1 MTTEPLT
8 DWSQDHREQ
17 HFHSVIGGGWLRMPP
32 PMLGLLL
39 AALTGKGR
47 PLTRGELCPF
57 VRNSANPSGDWQASC
72 WEDGGERTGKDLAD
86 LRAAQATSARYA
98 AHYGLP
104 PLSTLDD
111 ILTLMIAAGLVHE
124 IPDADGQMRL
134 YPTFPLP
141 GRHEVFPLDDEE
153 LSVQQ
158 ALSRHHAYGG
168 DSSRIIALF
177 EPTGLRHQ
185 EITTSLD
192 RLARVIDGHSHDA
205 RQAVLLL
212 LEGPDFTATM
222 DISEISPQKVFQLR
236 CDWDT
241 FHEHRIR
248 RERHARTGATVL
260 PDGHDSS

>member
-8 DWSQDHREQ
+8 DWSQDNREQ

-39 AALTGKGR
+39 AALTGRER
-47 PLTRGELCPF
+47 PLTRDELRPF

-72 WEDGGERTGKDLAD
+72 WEDGDERDAKDLAE

-104 PLSTLDD
+104 PVSTPNDL
-111 ILTLMIAAGLVHE
+111 LTLMIAAGLVHE

-141 GRHEVFPLDDEE
+141 SRHEVFPLDDEE
-153 LSVQQ
+153 LSAQH
-158 ALSRHHAYGG
+158 ALRRHHAYGS

-177 EPTGLRHQ
+177 QPTGLRHR
-185 EITTSLD
+185 EITTTLD
-192 RLARVIDGHSHDA
+192 RLAGVIDGHSHDA

-212 LEGPDFTATM
+212 LEGPDFTATT
-222 DISEISPQKVFQLR
+222 DVSEISPHKVFQLR
-236 CDWDT
+236 CDWET

-248 RERHARTGATVL
+248 RRPHARTGATAL
-260 PDGHDSS
+260 ADGQDRA